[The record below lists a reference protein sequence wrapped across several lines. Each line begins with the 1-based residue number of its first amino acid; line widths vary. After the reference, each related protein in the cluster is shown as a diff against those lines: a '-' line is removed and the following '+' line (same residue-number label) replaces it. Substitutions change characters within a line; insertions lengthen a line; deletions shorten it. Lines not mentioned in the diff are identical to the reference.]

1 MTLKQQLSIELE
13 KASPEVLRQLFE
25 FLQFLKRVEKN
36 AEKKAETAHPVLPF
50 IGCMPGKEGDL
61 FAETLQHEFSQ
72 IEGEW

>member
-36 AEKKAETAHPVLPF
+36 AEKK
-50 IGCMPGKEGDL
+50 
-61 FAETLQHEFSQ
+61 S
-72 IEGEW
+72 